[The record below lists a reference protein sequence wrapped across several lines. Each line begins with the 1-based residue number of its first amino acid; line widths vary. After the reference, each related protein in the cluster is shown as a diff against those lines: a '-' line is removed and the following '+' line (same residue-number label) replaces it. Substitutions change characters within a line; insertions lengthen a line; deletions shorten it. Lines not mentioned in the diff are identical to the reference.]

1 MDAVF
6 DDGNDEGATNA
17 DTVSVRAAAP
27 SNANVGNFI
36 VSSNRYLV
44 LVIDGEIVW
53 LPSFEQ
59 PVYGCM

>member
-6 DDGNDEGATNA
+6 DDDNIKEEDEGATNA

-36 VSSNRYLV
+36 VSSNSGACNRWCDGLV
-44 LVIDGEIVW
+44 AVL
-53 LPSFEQ
+53 
-59 PVYGCM
+59 